1 MDMFFRRV
9 WAMPSSDT
17 FDIEPIGALVKKYIR
32 QSKES
37 VDPFARNKRWATY
50 TNDLNPDTEAEYHLD
65 VLDYLKMLLNHGVSV
80 DLVIFDPPYS
90 PRQIKE
96 CYDSIGIKMGAL
108 DAMRTNWQ
116 PERDAIDSLLRVGG
130 YVISCG
136 WNSMGMGLK
145 RGYEFVEGLLVCSG
159 VGHND
164 TIVMVER
171 KRAHQDK
178 MF

>member
-1 MDMFFRRV
+1 MSEIIFRRV
-9 WAMPSSDT
+9 WAMPNKDT
-17 FDIEPIGALVKKYIR
+17 FDVKPIGKLVRRYLE
-32 QSKES
+32 QSKLS

-50 TNDLNPDTEAEYHLD
+50 TNDINPDTQAEEHLD
-65 VLDYLKMLLNHGVSV
+65 VMDFLMRKWSLGTMA

-96 CYDSIGIKMGAL
+96 CYDSIGRKMGQL

-116 PERDAIDSLLRVGG
+116 PERDVIDRLLVPGG
-130 YVISCG
+130 IVISCN
-136 WNSMGMGLK
+136 WNSMGMGKK
-145 RGYEFVEGLLVCSG
+145 RGYEFVEGIMVCHG

-171 KRAHQDK
+171 KPDDR
-178 MF
+178 